1 MKVPE
6 RLSQYPYVVVRFE
19 CIFCPWRRGV
29 YRLARLA
36 ERFGAEASLDL
47 VRQQI
52 SADSPRHRARGTQMS
67 PLCHV
72 WYTVLVSSLPPDMPE
87 TDISA
92 EN

>member
-19 CIFCPWRRGV
+19 CTFCPWRRGV

-36 ERFGAEASLDL
+36 ERFGAEASLDH

-52 SADSPRHRARGTQMS
+52 SKDCPRHRARGTQMA
-67 PLCHV
+67 PRCHV
-72 WYTVLVSSLPPDMPE
+72 WYTDLVSANPHDLPD
-87 TDISA
+87 TQK
-92 EN
+92 